1 MTTNVEMK
9 KRLSFPIKVYYGL
22 ASFGTSLVSSIF
34 AALLPIFYQDYLGL
48 SARWIGIASAI
59 YAVWNAI
66 NDPLFGQIT
75 DNTRSK
81 LGRRIPYLRFT
92 APFLGLT
99 FILVWFAPQGAGE
112 IKLFW
117 WMLITML
124 LYDTCYTIIGLV
136 HGALMP
142 ELSESDVERNEL
154 SISSSIF
161 GLAGYIIGFL
171 LPDIFRPQA
180 GSQDTS
186 LMQLQLSMIAVGIIA
201 TFLIIL
207 TTLKVKER
215 REFAIV
221 DEPLNLWESLR
232 YTLTSKPFWVFVT
245 MNFLLTF
252 MHSMATGS
260 IYYLGDYVT
269 QTSAMTLLIYLFTPL
284 GLAIPLA
291 SPMVKHFGILRSQQ
305 IYLVI
310 GGIGLVFLAFLPV
323 NLIPI
328 GLVVAGLGLSG
339 QQTITYNLLAQVI
352 DDDEVRT
359 GSRREGAFYG
369 ANALLTKP
377 AQSLSLFLTAFILE
391 QSGFITRAMN
401 QGQIYL
407 DQPGS
412 ALFGIRSI
420 VGLIPG
426 LSMLISAVILL
437 FFPLK
442 GERLR
447 KLKRTILAMHDEK
460 AEQLQQ
466 IEGKNQK
473 IPLNES

>member
-1 MTTNVEMK
+1 MTNNLEMK
-9 KRLSFPIKVYYGL
+9 KRLSFSIKVYYGI
-22 ASFGTSLVSSIF
+22 ASFGTSLVSSVF

-48 SARWIGIASAI
+48 SARWIGIASAV

-66 NDPLFGQIT
+66 NDPLFGHIT

-171 LPDIFRPQA
+171 LPDMFRPQA

-186 LMQLQLSMIAVGIIA
+186 LLQLQLSMIAIGVVA
-201 TFLIIL
+201 AFLIIL
-207 TTLKVKER
+207 TSLKVKER

-221 DEPLNLWESLR
+221 DKPIKLWPSLR
-232 YTLTSKPFWVFVT
+232 YTLTSKPFWVFVS
-245 MNFLLTF
+245 MNFLLTI
-252 MHSMATGS
+252 MLSMATGS
-260 IYYLGDYVT
+260 IYYLADYVT
-269 QTSAMTLLIYLFTPL
+269 QTSAMALLVYLFTPL

-291 SPMVKHFGILRSQQ
+291 NPMVKHFGILRAQQ
-305 IYLVI
+305 IYLLI
-310 GGIGLVFLAFLPV
+310 GGIGFTSIAFLPV

-359 GSRREGAFYG
+359 GARREGAFYG

-377 AQSLSLFLTAFILE
+377 AQSISLFLTAFILE

-401 QGQIYL
+401 QGQIFL
-407 DQPGS
+407 SQGNS

-426 LSMLISAVILL
+426 FSLLVSAVILL
-437 FFPLK
+437 WFPLK
-442 GERLR
+442 GERLAQ
-447 KLKRTILAMHDEK
+447 LKQTILAMHDEK
-460 AEQLQQ
+460 EKQLRK
-466 IEGKNQK
+466 IMEG
-473 IPLNES
+473 ESANPN

>member
-1 MTTNVEMK
+1 MRNNTPLEKQLPFLTK
-9 KRLSFPIKVYYGL
+9 FYYGM

-48 SARWIGIASAI
+48 SARWIGIASGI

-124 LYDTCYTIIGLV
+124 LYDTGYTIIGLV

-142 ELSESDVERNEL
+142 ELSESDIERNEL
-154 SISSSIF
+154 TIFSSLF
-161 GLAGYIIGFL
+161 GLVGYVVGFL
-171 LPDIFRPQA
+171 LPDLFRPQA
-180 GSQDTS
+180 GSPDTS
-186 LMQLQLSMIAVGIIA
+186 LLQLQISMVAVGIIA
-201 TFLIIL
+201 AFLIIL
-207 TTLKVKER
+207 TSLKVKER

-221 DEPLNLWESLR
+221 DKPLNLWSSLR
-232 YTLTSKPFWVFVT
+232 YTLTSTPFWVFVT

-252 MHSMATGS
+252 MNSMATGS

-269 QTSAMTLLIYLFTPL
+269 QTSAMSLLVYLFAPL

-310 GGIGLVFLAFLPV
+310 GGVGLVSLAFLPV
-323 NLIPI
+323 PLIPI
-328 GLVVAGLGLSG
+328 SLVVAGLGLSG
-339 QQTITYNLLAQVI
+339 QQTITYNILAQVI

-359 GSRREGAFYG
+359 GSRREGAYYG

-401 QGQIYL
+401 QGQIFL
-407 DQPGS
+407 NQNKT

-426 LSMLISAVILL
+426 LSMLVSALILM

-442 GERLR
+442 GKRLAQ
-447 KLKRTILAMHDEK
+447 LKQTILSMHDEK
-460 AEQLQQ
+460 AAQLQE
-466 IEGKNQK
+466 IEQQ
-473 IPLNES
+473 ESTT

>member
-66 NDPLFGQIT
+66 NDPLFGHIT

-232 YTLTSKPFWVFVT
+232 YTLTSKPFCEV
-245 MNFLLTF
+245 
-252 MHSMATGS
+252 
-260 IYYLGDYVT
+260 D
-269 QTSAMTLLIYLFTPL
+269 
-284 GLAIPLA
+284 
-291 SPMVKHFGILRSQQ
+291 
-305 IYLVI
+305 
-310 GGIGLVFLAFLPV
+310 
-323 NLIPI
+323 PI
-328 GLVVAGLGLSG
+328 S
-339 QQTITYNLLAQVI
+339 
-352 DDDEVRT
+352 
-359 GSRREGAFYG
+359 
-369 ANALLTKP
+369 
-377 AQSLSLFLTAFILE
+377 
-391 QSGFITRAMN
+391 
-401 QGQIYL
+401 
-407 DQPGS
+407 
-412 ALFGIRSI
+412 
-420 VGLIPG
+420 
-426 LSMLISAVILL
+426 
-437 FFPLK
+437 
-442 GERLR
+442 
-447 KLKRTILAMHDEK
+447 
-460 AEQLQQ
+460 
-466 IEGKNQK
+466 
-473 IPLNES
+473 

>member
-1 MTTNVEMK
+1 MTQPIKEQ
-9 KRLSFPIKVYYGL
+9 KRLNLSTKLFYGL
-22 ASFGTSLVSSIF
+22 ASFGTSLVSSVF

-75 DNTRSK
+75 DNTRSR

-99 FILVWFAPQGAGE
+99 FILVWFAPQNAGE
-112 IKLFW
+112 VSLFW

-142 ELSESDVERNEL
+142 ELSESDIERNEL
-154 SISSSIF
+154 SISSSLF
-161 GLAGYIIGFL
+161 GLVGYIIGFL
-171 LPDIFRPQA
+171 LPDMFRPQA
-180 GSQDTS
+180 GNQHTS
-186 LMQLQLSMIAVGIIA
+186 LIHLQLSMIAVGVAAI
-201 TFLIIL
+201 FLIIL
-207 TTLKVKER
+207 MTYKVKER
-215 REFAIV
+215 REFALV
-221 DEPLNLWESLR
+221 DKPINLWSSLQ
-232 YTLTSKPFWVFVT
+232 YTLTSKPFWVFVS

-252 MHSMATGS
+252 MHSIATGS

-269 QTSAMTLLIYLFTPL
+269 HTSTMLLLIYLFTPL

-291 SPMVKHFGILRSQQ
+291 HPMVKYFGLLRAQQ
-305 IYLVI
+305 IYMLI
-310 GGIGLVFLAFLPV
+310 GGLGLASIAFLPV

-328 GLVVAGLGLSG
+328 GLVAAGLGLSG

-352 DDDEVRT
+352 DDDELRT
-359 GSRREGAFYG
+359 GTRREGAFYG

-377 AQSLSLFLTAFILE
+377 AQSLALFITAFILE
-391 QSGFITRAMN
+391 RSGFITRAMN
-401 QGQIYL
+401 QGQIVL
-407 DQPGS
+407 DQPDS

-426 LSMLISAVILL
+426 ISMLISVLILI

-447 KLKRTILAMHDEK
+447 ILKEKIMFMHKEK
-460 AEQLQQ
+460 EAALHK
-466 IEGKNQK
+466 IEEPGKKN
-473 IPLNES
+473 ND

>member
-1 MTTNVEMK
+1 
-9 KRLSFPIKVYYGL
+9 
-22 ASFGTSLVSSIF
+22 
-34 AALLPIFYQDYLGL
+34 
-48 SARWIGIASAI
+48 
-59 YAVWNAI
+59 
-66 NDPLFGQIT
+66 
-75 DNTRSK
+75 
-81 LGRRIPYLRFT
+81 
-92 APFLGLT
+92 
-99 FILVWFAPQGAGE
+99 
-112 IKLFW
+112 
-117 WMLITML
+117 
-124 LYDTCYTIIGLV
+124 
-136 HGALMP
+136 
-142 ELSESDVERNEL
+142 
-154 SISSSIF
+154 
-161 GLAGYIIGFL
+161 
-171 LPDIFRPQA
+171 
-180 GSQDTS
+180 
-186 LMQLQLSMIAVGIIA
+186 
-201 TFLIIL
+201 
-207 TTLKVKER
+207 
-215 REFAIV
+215 
-221 DEPLNLWESLR
+221 
-232 YTLTSKPFWVFVT
+232 

-466 IEGKNQK
+466 IEEKNQN
-473 IPLNES
+473 PTQ